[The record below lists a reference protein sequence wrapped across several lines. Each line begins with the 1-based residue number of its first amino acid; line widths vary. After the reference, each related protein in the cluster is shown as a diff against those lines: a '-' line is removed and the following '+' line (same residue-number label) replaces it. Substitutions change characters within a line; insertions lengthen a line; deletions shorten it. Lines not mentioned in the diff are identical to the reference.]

1 MITTNQIIDYKDSF
15 REGRRND
22 DIVNFVLAFVN
33 EKGPFKSHSEAE
45 EELSTAIDSLMHEL
59 QPAQKTDLEEW
70 EIDYLEKFDTVLDYY
85 WDEDSDTLE
94 SLVIE
99 LDYE

>member
-1 MITTNQIIDYKDSF
+1 MLTTNEIMECKDAF
-15 REGRRND
+15 RAGRRND

-33 EKGPFKSHSEAE
+33 ENGPFDTRSEADE
-45 EELSTAIDSLMHEL
+45 KFTDAIVALTDELD
-59 QPAQKTDLEEW
+59 PAQKTDLEEW
-70 EIDYLEKFDTVLDYY
+70 EIDFMEKFDTVLDYY
-85 WDEDSDTLE
+85 WSADSDMLE

>member
-1 MITTNQIIDYKDSF
+1 MITTNKIIDCKDSF

-33 EKGPFKSHSEAE
+33 EKGPFKSRNEAG
-45 EELSTAIDSLMHEL
+45 EELSAAIDSLMHEL
-59 QPAQKTDLEEW
+59 LPAQKTDLEEW
-70 EIDYLEKFDTVLDYY
+70 EIDYLEKFDMVLDYY
-85 WDEDSDTLE
+85 WNENSDTLE